1 MAVASPRMARGVGLA
16 GAIATART
24 GVLTGKAAWMVP
36 EKTMVS
42 PTARMARAASR
53 VAVMPGVRIGGT
65 IRVG

>member
-1 MAVASPRMARGVGLA
+1 MAVASLRMAREVGLA
-16 GAIATART
+16 GAIAMARI
-24 GVLTGKAAWMVP
+24 GVQTGKAAWTVP
-36 EKTMVS
+36 EKTMAS